1 VDQGTF
7 KLHAVLLI
15 LLTFVLFAYAIPD
28 EVYNHNKNNS
38 NIVQITILYLI
49 LAADFMYQLGICYI
63 CFTMGSSS
71 LLRNRLLSIS

>member
-7 KLHAVLLI
+7 ILHAVLLI
-15 LLTFVLFAYAIPD
+15 LLTIVLFAYAIPE
-28 EVYNHNKNNS
+28 EVYNRNESNS
-38 NIVQITILYLI
+38 NGVQITILFLI